1 MQARSKRLGPP
12 LSRRAFVVGSVA
24 SLADFLGLAG
34 CRGDDESPTATP
46 TIAVPSPTP
55 VLTVAGYDDPMR
67 WAGREIVVATA
78 TGEYEDAQRLT
89 IFEPFERL
97 TGAAVSVEALD
108 LEALRRQVEAGDVTW
123 SLCDVSTDDVLPL
136 ANAAL
141 IQDIDYSIV
150 DGTDLYPATR
160 MPQGVGASL
169 FSVVMALRTDIF
181 PSPPAGWRD
190 FWDLGRFPG
199 NRGLQRSPVGTLEFA
214 LLAAGVPISELY
226 PIDVDRAFEMLD
238 LIKPFVFLWWEQGAQ
253 PVQMIASNDAVMAS
267 AWHNR
272 VERLSVEGAPISIS
286 WNGTAVD
293 ADSWVVPS
301 GAPETELAMDL
312 INFATRPEVSAAFA
326 AHFPFGPT
334 NQRAYEFLPPAAL
347 DSLPGSPALAGVQ
360 FTLDFE
366 WWFQNGEETTLRFEE
381 WLSLELPVEEE
392 E

>member
-1 MQARSKRLGPP
+1 LT
-12 LSRRAFVVGSVA
+12 RRAFVVGSFA
-24 SLADFLGLAG
+24 SLGGIVGLAS
-34 CRGDDESPTATP
+34 CRDDNDAPTAT
-46 TIAVPSPTP
+46 TTVEIPSPTP
-55 VLTVAGYDDPMR
+55 VLTVAGYDDPTR

-78 TGEYEDAQRLT
+78 AGEYEDAQRLT

-108 LEALRRQVEAGDVTW
+108 LENLRGQVEAGDVTW

-141 IQDIDYSIV
+141 IQAIDYSIV

-181 PSPPAGWRD
+181 PSAPTDWQD
-190 FWDLGRFPG
+190 FWDLDRFPG

-272 VERLSVEGAPISIS
+272 VERLSVDGAPITFS

-301 GAPETELAMDL
+301 GSPETEMAMDL
-312 INFATRPEVSAAFA
+312 INFATRPEVCAAFA
-326 AHFPFGPT
+326 SRFPFGPT
-334 NQRAYEFLPPAAL
+334 NQRAYEFLPPEAL
-347 DSLPGSPALAGVQ
+347 GSLPGAPALAGVQ

-381 WLSLELPVEEE
+381 WLSLEIPVEEE